1 MLMNEQGHARLGLV
15 EAKGDQVG
23 GKATVPSTRCLLEVV
38 HGIIWPVDQIR
49 AHGTTKLVC

>member
-23 GKATVPSTRCLLEVV
+23 GKATMPSTRCLLEVV
-38 HGIIWPVDQIR
+38 HGMIWPVDQIR